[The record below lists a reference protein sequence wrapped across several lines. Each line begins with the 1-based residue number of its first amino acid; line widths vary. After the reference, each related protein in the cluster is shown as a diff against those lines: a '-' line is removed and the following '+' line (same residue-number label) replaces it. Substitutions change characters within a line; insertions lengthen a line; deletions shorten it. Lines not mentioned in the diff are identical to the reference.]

1 MMFRLVHQAARE
13 NAIQAIRQAPDG
25 WVVKVTEP
33 TRSLEQNALLHAELR
48 ELVGRK
54 WCGMTLDV
62 RQWKRLMTLAW
73 MRATQQGGVLYV
85 QSVDGQGMDV
95 IYQRTSTMSKAE
107 MSELIEYIKAWK
119 AENVPQ
125 QEIT

>member
-1 MMFRLVHQAARE
+1 MFRLVHQAARE

-33 TRSLEQNALLHAELR
+33 TRSLEQNALLHAELQ

-119 AENVPQ
+119 AQNE
-125 QEIT
+125 

>member
-1 MMFRLVHQAARE
+1 MFRLVHQAARE
-13 NAIQAIRQAPDG
+13 NAIQAIRHAPDG

-33 TRSLEQNALLHAELR
+33 TRNLEQNALLHAELQ

-62 RQWKRLMTLAW
+62 EQWKRLMTSAW
-73 MRATQQGGVLYV
+73 LRATGGGAVYV
-85 QSVDGQGMDV
+85 QAVDGQGMDV
-95 IYQRTSTMSKAE
+95 LYKRTSTMSKAE

-119 AENVPQ
+119 AENVPLK
-125 QEIT
+125 ETT

>member
-1 MMFRLVHQAARE
+1 
-13 NAIQAIRQAPDG
+13 
-25 WVVKVTEP
+25 
-33 TRSLEQNALLHAELR
+33 
-48 ELVGRK
+48 
-54 WCGMTLDV
+54 
-62 RQWKRLMTLAW
+62 

-125 QEIT
+125 QETT